1 MWEFILWISLIALI
15 YLMIQ
20 PRPEQHSSWFNHS
33 LHILFALPF
42 AVLAMLF
49 ITNNTNFL
57 HVALHGGEHL
67 PLRYRFAA
75 TWAAREGPLLLWFGW
90 MGLLAFVYRHALEGE
105 RAETHALRL
114 RFHYG
119 MMILLLLIAI
129 SLKPFE
135 ELVSPIRSQGLNP
148 LLQTDLMVI
157 HPPLIFLAYSY
168 CLLLATIGLSSIF
181 SYEDSNLKQR
191 IIPILRPAFFI
202 TTLGI
207 GLGGLWA
214 YLILDWGGYW
224 AWDPVETGSF
234 LPWIVLAMMVHLRTR
249 PGKVSDSLWIGGA
262 LVAGFMAIFATLVTR
277 AGGVWATSVHT
288 FVQDDSALSS
298 SDVFFRF
305 MVLREGD
312 VALEIM
318 SYLLICFMLV
328 GAWLAHIRMKSTS
341 LTNVNIGQWMFLTPV
356 ALVTVGLFV
365 GPTLFAFIPPV
376 GYLIF
381 GLLPLLASYASH
393 RMTSKKEGLAVVF
406 SLLTYFVIQDI
417 MLTTALV
424 CCIFAMQY
432 AEYMQKWGWATAGVA
447 VSISAAWSNM
457 ISIYQAAIMLF
468 FFMHPWL
475 IVQSSSDNSSKKI
488 DIFKPRFALW
498 GSVVIAAIYLI
509 LTWVILLSSI
519 DVVSFETHE
528 LYGAPFLFALGC
540 SFYLYMGRHLDRKT
554 MMIGLSSVV
563 VFSMMG
569 LFFAP
574 HAWGFD
580 SDHSISEIVSRGH
593 LAWVVLPM
601 TLVAAPFVIHE
612 LVIEAK
618 NRRQRGKRLNSI
630 SFKAHMTHLGLLLL
644 IIGHIFT
651 TTLVDRGDATH
662 RVTLIRD
669 EVVVYE
675 GYGYMF
681 TDVELTSDDLEVGDG
696 LVTLSIEIYSI
707 DDGKIG
713 EKLTTLQ
720 PGVLRFDST
729 MFPRSEVDTY
739 SRLTGDTVVIFDG
752 TQASSLMQSVSTDGT
767 ESVELIRVTVYT
779 LHGSHLVWVGWVL
792 MLTGMLSLAAPTFRK
807 TDEEEE

>member
-1 MWEFILWISLIALI
+1 
-15 YLMIQ
+15 
-20 PRPEQHSSWFNHS
+20 
-33 LHILFALPF
+33 
-42 AVLAMLF
+42 
-49 ITNNTNFL
+49 
-57 HVALHGGEHL
+57 
-67 PLRYRFAA
+67 
-75 TWAAREGPLLLWFGW
+75 
-90 MGLLAFVYRHALEGE
+90 
-105 RAETHALRL
+105 
-114 RFHYG
+114 
-119 MMILLLLIAI
+119 
-129 SLKPFE
+129 
-135 ELVSPIRSQGLNP
+135 
-148 LLQTDLMVI
+148 
-157 HPPLIFLAYSY
+157 
-168 CLLLATIGLSSIF
+168 
-181 SYEDSNLKQR
+181 
-191 IIPILRPAFFI
+191 
-202 TTLGI
+202 
-207 GLGGLWA
+207 
-214 YLILDWGGYW
+214 
-224 AWDPVETGSF
+224 
-234 LPWIVLAMMVHLRTR
+234 
-249 PGKVSDSLWIGGA
+249 
-262 LVAGFMAIFATLVTR
+262 
-277 AGGVWATSVHT
+277 
-288 FVQDDSALSS
+288 
-298 SDVFFRF
+298 
-305 MVLREGD
+305 
-312 VALEIM
+312 
-318 SYLLICFMLV
+318 LICFMLV

-475 IVQSSSDNSSKKI
+475 IVQSSSDNSSNKI
-488 DIFKPRFALW
+488 DMFKPRFALW
-498 GSVVIAAIYLI
+498 GSVVIAGIYLI

-792 MLTGMLSLAAPTFRK
+792 MLIGMLSLAAPTFRK